1 MNTKIPRLI
10 RVWHCVFWLTTS
22 ALPSAS
28 WPAECGAQE
37 PRKGRTLSFIPR
49 ELEAQFEQF
58 ADQMFRQPTEAEQ
71 EALSS
76 VVVSANEERSFG
88 KPLVEAYTQDLER
101 QGVRL
106 IKSGRDV
113 EYLRKLVAIIQP
125 RMQRAARYESFQV
138 LLAESNQ
145 IDARAFPGGTLV
157 FHKGLLGFAESEAAL
172 VGIVGHE
179 LSHLDREH
187 LLLPLKRGKL
197 LEAAGER
204 NAGDWQ
210 RQLAG
215 TMFAVR
221 SLSRPFRPEDEA
233 EADRDGAQW
242 ALDAGYDPRELAR
255 LFDRMS
261 RKNPAPKIPFAG
273 FFRSHPYNDDR
284 RDAIAAEYE
293 RAAREGGQDSRLYIG
308 RKNLAQ
314 RIPRTER
321 EFPE

>member
-1 MNTKIPRLI
+1 MNTKTLRLL
-10 RVWHCVFWLTTS
+10 RVWHCVIWLTTGVLLS
-22 ALPSAS
+22 AHLPSR
-28 WPAECGAQE
+28 CGAQE
-37 PRKGRTLSFIPR
+37 PRKGQTFSFIPR
-49 ELEAQFEQF
+49 ELETQFERF
-58 ADQMFRQPTEAEQ
+58 ADQMFRQPTAAEQ
-71 EALSS
+71 EALGT
-76 VVVSANEERSFG
+76 VTVSASEEKAFG

-101 QGVRL
+101 QGIRL

-113 EYLRKLVAIIQP
+113 EYLRRLVATIQP
-125 RMQRAARYESFQV
+125 RMQRAARYESLHV
-138 LLAESNQ
+138 LLADSNQ

-261 RKNPAPKIPFAG
+261 RKNPTPKVPFAG

-284 RDAIAAEYE
+284 RDAIRAEYE
-293 RAAREGGQDSRLYIG
+293 RAVREGDQNSKLYIG

-314 RIPRTER
+314 RITRAER